1 MRLLGFGSSRLER
14 RRLIDR
20 AWELFVR
27 DGVQPT
33 DLSDEI
39 RRSWER
45 SKGDYQIDPAITR
58 PRRVLLPDELA
69 TRRERDLVLR
79 LSSSILEDFASRL
92 DLSGHVLAYLDADG
106 WMLSI
111 DGDRRVVDRV
121 ADIDFRPG
129 ANWAEDSAAT
139 NGPGTALAEGKPIEV
154 FASEHFVSKWQPWSC
169 AAAPIR
175 APGADGPVGVIDITG
190 PWEVQRRQAILVAR
204 AIARAVEERLR
215 AAKGVRDEV
224 VRHALLSVRNTG
236 DALIG
241 VDAYGHVLGASDAAR
256 RVLTGGGSLPPEVKH
271 ALADALHKAA
281 YRAEGNFPV
290 QGSDGSALLVSPV
303 QYEGA
308 NVGAILRV
316 APARVPGPPA
326 RGQPLAR
333 YEFSRIQGRSPEIE
347 RAVALARTAA
357 RNTLPVVVYGESGT
371 GKELFAQAIHSASDR
386 HRGRFVAVN
395 CGSIPAQ
402 LVEAELFGYESGT
415 FTGARRDGNAGRFE
429 DANGGTLFLDEVS
442 ELPLQAQT
450 ALLRVLQE
458 KEIVRLGG
466 SSPRRVDVRVI
477 AATNKPLDD
486 EIRARRFRRDLYY
499 RLNVFFISVPPLRE
513 RKDDITYLAEVFL
526 REAQSE
532 VRRADLTLS
541 PEAMAALRVHP
552 WPGNVRELKNV
563 LLRAAA
569 VAPRTCIGFEDLA
582 LEPGSL
588 GAAGA
593 VAVSLEPGL
602 PTRASASDL
611 EREALV
617 RELEACAWNVARA
630 ADRLGIS
637 RMTLYR
643 RLHKCGISRNK
654 AAPGG
659 SA

>member
-1 MRLLGFGSSRLER
+1 
-14 RRLIDR
+14 
-20 AWELFVR
+20 
-27 DGVQPT
+27 
-33 DLSDEI
+33 
-39 RRSWER
+39 
-45 SKGDYQIDPAITR
+45 
-58 PRRVLLPDELA
+58 
-69 TRRERDLVLR
+69 
-79 LSSSILEDFASRL
+79 
-92 DLSGHVLAYLDADG
+92 
-106 WMLSI
+106 MLSI

-316 APARVPGPPA
+316 
-326 RGQPLAR
+326 
-333 YEFSRIQGRSPEIE
+333 
-347 RAVALARTAA
+347 
-357 RNTLPVVVYGESGT
+357 
-371 GKELFAQAIHSASDR
+371 
-386 HRGRFVAVN
+386 
-395 CGSIPAQ
+395 
-402 LVEAELFGYESGT
+402 
-415 FTGARRDGNAGRFE
+415 
-429 DANGGTLFLDEVS
+429 
-442 ELPLQAQT
+442 
-450 ALLRVLQE
+450 LQE

-466 SSPRRVDVRVI
+466 SSPRRVDDRVI

-617 RELEACAWNVARA
+617 RELETCAWNVARA

-654 AAPGG
+654 AAPGEP
-659 SA
+659 A